1 MTRKSIEFI
10 YDCVSP
16 NAYYVWQPLKD
27 IAAKHGAA
35 IVVTPVF
42 LGAMHTLTGNTPPM
56 VRDEAIKGKNAY
68 ALLETRRFI
77 AKHGLTKWRMNP
89 IFPFHSL
96 PLQRMLISLD
106 QSERPAFM
114 DATLAALWEGEL
126 DVNDAGALAKAIEDA
141 GFNAQALFAAAQQP
155 EIKDAVKAATQDAV
169 ARGVFGIPS
178 FFVGDELFFGK
189 ERLAQIEEE
198 LEAG

>member
-27 IAAKHGAA
+27 IAKRQGAA
-35 IVVTPVF
+35 IEVTPVF

-56 VRDEAIKGKNAY
+56 VRNKAIKGKNAY
-68 ALLETRRFI
+68 AMLETQRFI
-77 AKHGLTKWRMNP
+77 KKHGLTKWRMNP

-96 PLQRMLISLD
+96 PLQRMLISLE

-114 DATLAALWEGEL
+114 DATLAALWEREL
-126 DVNDAGALAKAIEDA
+126 DVNDTETLVKVIDDA
-141 GFNAQALFAAAQQP
+141 GFDAQALFAKTRQP
-155 EIKDAVKAATQDAV
+155 EIKDAVKTATEDAV

-178 FFVGDELFFGK
+178 FFVGDDLFFGK
-189 ERLAQIEEE
+189 ERLAQIEER
-198 LEAG
+198 LETD